1 MRRIGLASVLALGL
15 TLAPLIAE
23 AQPAGKAARIGIL
36 RTDTP
41 VVSAAGLN
49 LFRQGL
55 ADLGYVE
62 GQHYVIEARWAEG
75 QLDRLPR
82 LAAEL
87 VHVGVDVIVT
97 HGPPAIRA
105 ARDATT
111 TIPIVMSRMDD
122 ADAHGFVASLARP
135 GGNITGLSFQSGQLS
150 TKWLELLREAV
161 PRLTRVAVLWDS
173 TGTKQQV
180 TTVKAAAHA
189 MDVQTHVLEVRHHGD
204 YEAAL
209 RAARQN
215 KAGGIVILAS
225 PILTNNQA
233 HLAELA
239 ARNRLP
245 SVYYHRGFA
254 EAGGLFAYGP
264 SEADF
269 NWRRAATYVDK
280 ILKGARPGELPVEQP
295 TKFELVINLKT
306 AKALG
311 LTIPQSLLVRADEI
325 IR

>member
-1 MRRIGLASVLALGL
+1 MRLIGLAVVLAVSL
-15 TLAPLIAE
+15 TLALHAAA

-41 VVSAAGLN
+41 QVSAAGLD

-62 GQHYVIEARWAEG
+62 GQHYVIETRWAEG

-105 ARDATT
+105 TRDATT

-122 ADAHGFVASLARP
+122 ADAHGFVASLAHP

-150 TKWLELLREAV
+150 TKWLELLREVV

-189 MDVQTHVLEVRHHGD
+189 MNAQTHVLEVRRPDD

-225 PILTNNQA
+225 PILTNAQA

-269 NWRRAATYVDK
+269 NMRRAATFVDK
-280 ILKGARPGELPVEQP
+280 ILKGAKPADLPVEQP

-306 AKALG
+306 AKTLG
-311 LTIPQSLLVRADEI
+311 LTIPQSVLLRADQVIE
-325 IR
+325 

>member
-1 MRRIGLASVLALGL
+1 MRVIGLLLAVGLALV
-15 TLAPLIAE
+15 PLIAE
-23 AQPAGKAARIGIL
+23 AQPVGKAARIGIL

-41 VVSAAGLN
+41 LASAAGLN

-55 ADLGYVE
+55 ADLRYVE
-62 GQHYVIEARWAEG
+62 GQDYVIEARWAEG

-97 HGPPAIRA
+97 SGPPAIRA

-111 TIPIVMSRMDD
+111 TIPIVMARMDD

-135 GGNITGLSFQSGQLS
+135 GGNITGLSFQSSQLS
-150 TKWLELLREAV
+150 TKWLELLREAF

-180 TTVKAAAHA
+180 TTVKAAAQA
-189 MDVQTHVLEVRHHGD
+189 MDVQAHVLEVRHPDD

-225 PILTNNQA
+225 PILTNARA

-269 NWRRAATYVDK
+269 NWRRAATFVDK
-280 ILKGARPGELPVEQP
+280 ILKGAKPADLPVEQP
-295 TKFELVINLKT
+295 TKFELLINLKT

-311 LTIPQSLLVRADEI
+311 LTIPPTLLLRADQLIE
-325 IR
+325 

>member
-122 ADAHGFVASLARP
+122 ADAYGFVASLAHP

-161 PRLTRVAVLWDS
+161 PRFTRVAVLWDS

-180 TTVKAAAHA
+180 MTVKAAAHA
-189 MDVQTHVLEVRHHGD
+189 IDVQTHVLEVRHHGD